1 MNTLLTVNQND
12 VLETI
17 RGFLRSLLESRS
29 IDSLFAALETP
40 DGFVVP
46 ALITDPE
53 QLQFC
58 NPLAPIMPIN
68 SSRAVSALT
77 HGFIVDDGEK
87 NDEHK
92 NGRLGVVLRPCEIR
106 ALVELIKLNQVN
118 RAEITLIGLDCP
130 GTYEVTDYLD
140 SQRKE
145 DFPLFASLV
154 AASQGEQFSPLEG
167 DLKLRPACQIC
178 AQPVPEH
185 ADIHIHLFG
194 AELTES
200 IPITINDEIAANLEL
215 KPANGSNPGNRD
227 TIVTRLLETNR
238 QVRDKEFEA
247 IRNQLSSDGGM
258 ERLFAACIRCH
269 NCMTVCPICYCK
281 TCLFRTKEFDHP
293 PEHYFTIARH
303 RGATRLLGDTL
314 LFHLTRMNH
323 MSVMCVNCG
332 MCSSACP
339 SDIPVGTIFS
349 AVGAQVQAAFDY
361 MPGRSV
367 EEPLPLVTFQA
378 EELEAVGET
387 G

>member
-1 MNTLLTVNQND
+1 MNTMIAVNQND
-12 VLETI
+12 LLETI

-29 IDSLFAALETP
+29 IDSLFAPLETA
-40 DGFVVP
+40 DGVVVP

-68 SSRAVSALT
+68 SARAVSALT
-77 HGFIVDDGEK
+77 HGLIIPERE
-87 NDEHK
+87 NK
-92 NGRLGVVLRPCEIR
+92 NGRLGVILRPCEIR
-106 ALVELIKLNQVN
+106 ALIELIKLKQVQWE
-118 RAEITLIGLDCP
+118 EITLIGMDCP
-130 GTYEVTDYLD
+130 GTFELTDYLE
-140 SQRKE
+140 SQRNQE
-145 DFPLFASLV
+145 FPLVASLV
-154 AASQGEQFSPLEG
+154 AASRGEPFSPAEF
-167 DLKLRPACQIC
+167 DLKLRPACQLC
-178 AQPVPEH
+178 AQPVPNH

-200 IPITINDEIAANLEL
+200 IPITIKDEIATNLDSP
-215 KPANGSNPGNRD
+215 PANGIIPENRD
-227 TIVTRLLETNR
+227 TIVTRLLETNS
-238 QVRDKEFEA
+238 QVRKKEFEA
-247 IRNQLSSDGGM
+247 IRDQMSSDRGL

-281 TCLFRTKEFDHP
+281 TCLFRTKDFDHQ
-293 PEHYFTIARH
+293 PEHYLNIAR
-303 RGATRLLGDTL
+303 RKGATRLLGDTL

-323 MSVMCVNCG
+323 MSLMCVNCG

-378 EELEAVGET
+378 EELEEIGET